1 VPFGRGRDD
10 RNKADYFVASEDA
23 GQLRIAAGQLVEQ
36 AVGVE
41 WYAIGNDADRAAVGL
56 CRLRRAGAGV
66 GGGISHGD
74 EAVRAVLEGV
84 SPSALVW
91 IASRAISYMDEN
103 GYPEMLEPYV
113 DDTL

>member
-1 VPFGRGRDD
+1 MPFPRGRDD
-10 RNKADYFVASEDA
+10 RNRADYFVASEDA
-23 GQLRIAAGQLVEQ
+23 GQLKATLGPLVEQ

-41 WYAIGNDADRAAVGL
+41 WYGPFGNDADRAALGL
-56 CRLRRAGAGV
+56 CRLRRASAGV

-74 EAVRAVLEGV
+74 DAVRSVLESV

-103 GYPEMLEPYV
+103 GYPESVEAFLDY
-113 DDTL
+113 